1 MEQDIFKN
9 KKINSNKL
17 LAYGF
22 KKSNNKF
29 VFSSEF
35 INGDFSLFIEIKAP
49 NIIKTKLTENS
60 TCEIYTLH
68 LTNSQGEFVGKIREQ
83 YNEILLDILEKCFEN
98 DAFKFNQTQFV
109 IDYIRSKYSDELEFL
124 WKDYTNCAIARRKDN
139 KKWYLIIATIPKNKL
154 GLKSDEIVEI
164 IDLRADKEQ
173 ISKILNQNNIYK
185 GWHMNKKSW
194 ITIILDGSI
203 KDNELC
209 QKIDESYILAY
220 K

>member
-29 VFSSEF
+29 VYSSELL
-35 INGDFSLFIEIKAP
+35 NGDFSLFIEIKAP
-49 NIIKTKLTENS
+49 NILKTKLTENS
-60 TCEIYTLH
+60 TGEIYTLH
-68 LTNSQGEFVGKIREQ
+68 LTNSQGDFVGKIREQ
-83 YNEILLDILEKCFEN
+83 YNEILSDILEKCFEN
-98 DAFKFNQTQFV
+98 DVFKFKQTQLV
-109 IDYIRSKYSDELEFL
+109 IEYIRSKYNDELEFL
-124 WKDYTNCAIARRKDN
+124 WKDYPNCAIARRKDN
-139 KKWYLIIATIPKNKL
+139 KKWYLIIAAIPKNKL
-154 GLKSDEIVEI
+154 GLKIDEIVEI

-173 ISKILNQNNIYK
+173 ISEILKQDNIYK
-185 GWHMNKKSW
+185 GWHMNKKTW

-203 KDNELC
+203 RDNELC
-209 QKIDESYILAY
+209 KKIDDSYILAD

>member
-29 VFSSEF
+29 VFSSEL

-60 TCEIYTLH
+60 TGEIYTLH

-83 YNEILLDILEKCFEN
+83 YSEILLDILEKCFEN

-109 IDYIRSKYSDELEFL
+109 IDYIRSKYNDELEFL
-124 WKDYTNCAIARRKDN
+124 WKDYPNCAIARRKDN
-139 KKWYLIIATIPKNKL
+139 KKWYLIIAAIPKNKL

-209 QKIDESYILAY
+209 QKIDESYILAD